1 MVNKRRKFSSDFKVR
16 VVLEALSERQSIT
29 ELAQKHQIHP
39 NQITTWKREF
49 LDNAAVI
56 FDKSGEK
63 SVQGEDHE
71 AERTRLYRKIGE
83 LEMENDFLKKV
94 SAKFVR

>member
-1 MVNKRRKFSSDFKVR
+1 MSNKRRKFSSEFKVK
-16 VVLEALSERQSIT
+16 VVLEALSERQSVT

-39 NQITTWKREF
+39 NQITAWKREF

-56 FDKSGEK
+56 FDKGSEK
-63 SVQGEDHE
+63 GVQGQDQE

-94 SAKFVR
+94 SAKFTR